1 MGTGV
6 AAIMAVMGVGLV
18 VEGPM
23 VGVGVAVVGI
33 AKDWR
38 KRCVV
43 RATVSWPGA
52 PLLLSGEAGSFAIA
66 C

>member
-18 VEGPM
+18 IEGPM

-33 AKDWR
+33 VKGWR
-38 KRCVV
+38 KRCGV

-52 PLLLSGEAGSFAIA
+52 PLLLNGEAGSFVIA

>member
-1 MGTGV
+1 MGV

-23 VGVGVAVVGI
+23 VDVGVAVVGI
-33 AKDWR
+33 AKGWG

-43 RATVSWPGA
+43 RATVSW
-52 PLLLSGEAGSFAIA
+52 
-66 C
+66 

>member
-1 MGTGV
+1 MGAGV
-6 AAIMAVMGVGLV
+6 DAIMAVMGVGLV

-33 AKDWR
+33 AKGWR
-38 KRCVV
+38 KRGVV
-43 RATVSWPGA
+43 RSTVLWPGA
-52 PLLLSGEAGSFAIA
+52 LLLLSGEAGSFAIA